1 MTSYRLRSLLVVLC
15 VAAFVT
21 AGCGNGS
28 PLSSAG
34 SPGSIIG
41 PTALTADGELDAAAT
56 SSSSDT
62 FDALGKG
69 GEKGKDEEKDR
80 GKSDDDDDDAAD
92 ADDDEAR
99 HPNKGDHGSLSGFVS
114 DVTPTTITVRGVI
127 VTVSTDTVIRHGH
140 TVLTMANIQIGDKV
154 QVKGTTTTTPSGTTF
169 TATEIKVEDMD
180 HAGEGEDDDDAKV
193 EGVISGL
200 TNTPGCPSVTFNV
213 VTTVGTT
220 SVTTNASTKFDG
232 VLCSTLADAQSV
244 EVKGTLQPDGS
255 IVATKVEVEDD
266 ADGDDAA
273 DAEVEGKISALAGTT
288 TCPALTFDVVSGTTT
303 VTTTTVTTNNLTEF
317 DDVLCTALAND
328 QVVEVKGTTQTD
340 GSILATKIE
349 LED

>member
-1 MTSYRLRSLLVVLC
+1 
-15 VAAFVT
+15 
-21 AGCGNGS
+21 
-28 PLSSAG
+28 
-34 SPGSIIG
+34 
-41 PTALTADGELDAAAT
+41 
-56 SSSSDT
+56 
-62 FDALGKG
+62 
-69 GEKGKDEEKDR
+69 
-80 GKSDDDDDDAAD
+80 
-92 ADDDEAR
+92 
-99 HPNKGDHGSLSGFVS
+99 
-114 DVTPTTITVRGVI
+114 
-127 VTVSTDTVIRHGH
+127 
-140 TVLTMANIQIGDKV
+140 
-154 QVKGTTTTTPSGTTF
+154 
-169 TATEIKVEDMD
+169 
-180 HAGEGEDDDDAKV
+180 
-193 EGVISGL
+193 
-200 TNTPGCPSVTFNV
+200 VTFNV

-232 VLCSTLADAQSV
+232 VLCSALADAQSV

-266 ADGDDAA
+266 ADGDDAS

-303 VTTTTVTTNNLTEF
+303 VTTTRVTTNNLTEF